1 MARCNIYVYFTLP
14 HGYFF
19 FIIRQFVAYVYDLNH
34 VHNLHQQ
41 VFDFCSYL
49 NQVPY

>member
-1 MARCNIYVYFTLP
+1 MCISRYLMDI
-14 HGYFF
+14 FF

-34 VHNLHQQ
+34 VENLHQE